1 MHSIKSFE
9 ETQETYITEANLKE
23 STNTVQHQTLLWH
36 KRMAHLQYQALH
48 TMSAKTL
55 VTGLPRLAKVSSGIC
70 ADCMAGKQSQK
81 LIPKNS

>member
-9 ETQETYITEANLKE
+9 ETQKTYITEANLKE
-23 STNTVQHQTLLWH
+23 STNTGQHQTLLWH
-36 KRMAHLQYQALH
+36 KRMAHLQYQALY
-48 TMSAKTL
+48 TMSVKTL
-55 VTGLPRLAKVSSGIC
+55 ATGLPRLAKVSSGIC